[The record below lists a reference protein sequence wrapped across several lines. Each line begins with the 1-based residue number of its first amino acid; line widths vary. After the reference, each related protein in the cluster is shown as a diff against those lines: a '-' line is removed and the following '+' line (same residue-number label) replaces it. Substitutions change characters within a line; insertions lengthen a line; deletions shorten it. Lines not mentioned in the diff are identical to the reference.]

1 MWRFQELNFFWRYD
15 RVWNYPA
22 MGVPT
27 SNSEFPNRTYVMKF
41 LNGRR
46 NIQIRFHAK
55 THVKITI
62 EKRQIKFEC
71 KVSLLYKKILV
82 VNFTM
87 KLKYDC

>member
-1 MWRFQELNFFWRYD
+1 
-15 RVWNYPA
+15 

-27 SNSEFPNRTYVMKF
+27 SNSEFPNRTSVIKL

-46 NIQIRFHAK
+46 NIQIKFHAK
-55 THVKITI
+55 ILVKITI
-62 EKRQIKFEC
+62 EKRQITFES